1 MSRVRSLK
9 IIRIQGDKSEVLEDR
24 ITEEISLRLLAEQ
37 RRIAELMCSPGDLE
51 DLVRGFFYTNGFI
64 RSADQIRRIVVNRA
78 TGSAFIELA
87 PDVDAGSFRLS
98 GVIGSAC
105 GSVLPVEEE
114 TGRQDEEDAGL
125 VSAPAA
131 SPDPAVAAG
140 PPTSAPLTD
149 PGIRVA
155 SSHISALMEEFRL
168 RSELHRQTG
177 GVHAAALADRQGLL
191 VFREDIG
198 RHNAVDKVIGAYL
211 LEGNDFHDKLVLSS
225 GRLSSEIL
233 HKAAACGV
241 PIVVSRSAPTDRCV
255 ALAREGGITLIGF
268 ARGRRMNIY
277 SGGERIEGGYLT
289 LSENTQ
295 YTRHHEEGKP

>member
-1 MSRVRSLK
+1 VRSLK
-9 IIRIQGDKSEVLEDR
+9 IIRIRGDRSEVTEDR
-24 ITEEISLRLLAEQ
+24 ITEEISLRLLAEH
-37 RRIAELMCSPGDLE
+37 RPVAELMCSPGDLE
-51 DLVRGFFYTNGFI
+51 DLVRGFFYTNSFI

-87 PDVDAGSFRLS
+87 PDIDAGSFRLS

-105 GSVLPVEEE
+105 GSALPVEE
-114 TGRQDEEDAGL
+114 GSGPPDEEKSGASSDSP
-125 VSAPAA
+125 VPA
-131 SPDPAVAAG
+131 DPVDSKVVEG
-140 PPTSAPLTD
+140 R
-149 PGIRVA
+149 IRVG
-155 SSHISALMEEFRL
+155 SSHISTLMEEFRA

-177 GVHAAALADRQGLL
+177 GVHAAALADRKELL

-211 LEGNDFHDKLVLSS
+211 LEGNNFGDKILLSS

-255 ALAREGGITLIGF
+255 ALARQRSITLIGF
-268 ARGRRMNIY
+268 ARAQRMNIY
-277 SGGERIEGGYLT
+277 SGGERIAVGLT
-289 LSENTQ
+289 TLEQNTYIQ
-295 YTRHHEEGKP
+295 PEEEDTK